1 LIIRFVLSP
10 VFHVTPRNP
19 VDINIGMYAFE
30 VLSGI
35 LCKAEISENI
45 EKAHATLRII
55 RPALK
60 R

>member
-19 VDINIGMYAFE
+19 VDINRGMYASE

-35 LCKAEISENI
+35 LFKIEISENI
-45 EKAHATLRII
+45 KKAHEMLRII
-55 RPALK
+55 RLALK